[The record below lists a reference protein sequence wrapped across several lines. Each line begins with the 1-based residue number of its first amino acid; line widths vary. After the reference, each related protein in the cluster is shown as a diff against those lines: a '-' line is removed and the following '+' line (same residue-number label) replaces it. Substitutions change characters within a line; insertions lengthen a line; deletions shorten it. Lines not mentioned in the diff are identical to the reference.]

1 MNSRTSIRTR
11 IAYATLVVA
20 LGGAAALPATAATVR
35 QTGFA
40 NGQITFNLIRPDVND
55 TVPGDSVTQNNIQ
68 TGGFTGLLNGQAFL
82 SYCIELL
89 QTFRFNADY
98 TYTVAPVA
106 SAPNTHT
113 ATSTNPPPGMGAAK
127 AADLSRLLGGF
138 FAGSFA
144 TTVKSAAMQ
153 LAIWEI
159 VYETPGGTYN
169 VASDGFRVSGNLNVN
184 QYAAVSQANTWLAA
198 LSSQPMLPLEALT
211 HRHRQDFI
219 TVVPLP
225 PAALLLGTALLGI
238 WGVARRRPA
247 AA

>member
-11 IAYATLVVA
+11 IAHATLVVV

-40 NGQITFNLIRPDVND
+40 NGQITFNLIRPDVNN
-55 TVPGDSVTQNNIQ
+55 TNSGNPVTQNSIR

-89 QTFRFNADY
+89 QTFHFNTDY

-113 ATSTNPPPGMGAAK
+113 ATSTNPPAGMGAAK
-127 AADLSRLLGGF
+127 ATDLSRLLGGF

-144 TTVKSAAMQ
+144 TTVRSAAMQ

-159 VYETPGGTYN
+159 VYETPGGGYD
-169 VASDGFRVSGNLNVN
+169 VSSGGFRVSGNLKVN
-184 QYAAVSQANTWLAA
+184 QSAAVTQANAWLAV
-198 LSSQPMLPLEALT
+198 LGSQPMLPLEALT
-211 HRHRQDFI
+211 HPDRQDFI

>member
-1 MNSRTSIRTR
+1 MNSRTSIRAG
-11 IAYATLVVA
+11 IASATLVAA
-20 LGGAAALPATAATVR
+20 LGVAAVLPASAATVR

-40 NGQITFNLIRPDVND
+40 NGQITFNLIRPDVNN
-55 TVPGDSVTQNNIQ
+55 TNSGNPVTQNNIR

-89 QTFRFNADY
+89 QTFHFNTNY
-98 TYTVAPVA
+98 TYSIVPVA
-106 SAPNTHT
+106 TAPNTHT
-113 ATSTNPPPGMGAAK
+113 ATSVNPPPGMGAAK
-127 AADLSRLLGGF
+127 ATDLARLLGGF

-159 VYETPGGTYN
+159 VYETPGGSYD
-169 VASDGFRVSGNLNVN
+169 VSSGGFRVTGNLGSTQN
-184 QYAAVSQANTWLAA
+184 AAVTQANNWLAV

-211 HRHRQDFI
+211 HRDRQDFI

-225 PAALLLGTALLGI
+225 PAALLFATALLGI
-238 WGVARRRPA
+238 WGVARRRRPA
-247 AA
+247 A